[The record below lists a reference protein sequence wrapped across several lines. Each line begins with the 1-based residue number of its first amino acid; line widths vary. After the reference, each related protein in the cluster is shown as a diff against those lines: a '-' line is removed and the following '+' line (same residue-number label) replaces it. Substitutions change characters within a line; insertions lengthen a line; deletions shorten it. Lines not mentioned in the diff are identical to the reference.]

1 MADNMWVAYSWM
13 AVSLGALSGFWLYLH
28 YRRADRALGSR
39 EEVARLEA
47 TVQELQAELGGVAN
61 ELHDRLEQLHERV
74 DFTER
79 LLAERPA
86 APKALPGHRIPTPV

>member
-1 MADNMWVAYSWM
+1 MGDMYIAYSWM
-13 AVSLGALSGFWLYLH
+13 AVSLAGFAGFWLHLH
-28 YRRADRALGSR
+28 YRRKDRALGSR
-39 EEVARLEA
+39 EEVERLEV
-47 TVQELQAELGGVAN
+47 TVQELQAELGSATN

-86 APKALPGHRIPTPV
+86 APKALPENRVLTPV